1 MQYPFRKM
9 KKRNY
14 FENTFSYFMMY
25 KSIVIIFNDLSSSF
39 SYTRKR
45 KEKKNTYDYM
55 TFSDLVKKKL
65 LKYCYFF

>member
-25 KSIVIIFNDLSSSF
+25 KSIVIILMI
-39 SYTRKR
+39 YHLVLVILERERRKSD
-45 KEKKNTYDYM
+45 DYM
-55 TFSDLVKKKL
+55 TLPDLVKKKL

>member
-25 KSIVIIFNDLSSSF
+25 KSIVIIFNDLS
-39 SYTRKR
+39 YLLLVILERERRKR
-45 KEKKNTYDYM
+45 IRM
-55 TFSDLVKKKL
+55 TI
-65 LKYCYFF
+65 